1 MMARFRCGDEERES
15 RYWMEG
21 EERGFKMYY
30 VERERERET
39 IEHMWNKCS
48 ELREREGENGKGRN
62 SEERRK
68 DKMDERDK

>member
-1 MMARFRCGDEERES
+1 MWGRGERKQVLDGRRGKRVQNVLCG
-15 RYWMEG
+15 
-21 EERGFKMYY
+21 
-30 VERERERET
+30 ERERET

>member
-1 MMARFRCGDEERES
+1 VGTRREKAGIGWKERK
-15 RYWMEG
+15 EG
-21 EERGFKMYY
+21 SKCTMW
-30 VERERERET
+30 RERERET